1 MNTYTPESINKPNTY
16 NVGGKDYKVEGYIK
30 ANDTETGEQF
40 FVPLVDIPVMSDYKW
55 QLICLKSRLEHPESY
70 EATEDV
76 PAVIER
82 LKRWLAEHTPE
93 SA

>member
-16 NVGGKDYKVEGYIK
+16 NVGGRNFKVKEYIK
-30 ANDTETGEQF
+30 CKDSETAEIF
-40 FVPLVDIPVMSDYKW
+40 FLPVVDIPMMSDYQW
-55 QLICLKSRLEHPESY
+55 QLNCLKSRLEHPEYY

-76 PAVIER
+76 PAVIES
-82 LKRWLAEHTPE
+82 LKRWLAEHTPV

>member
-1 MNTYTPESINKPNTY
+1 MNTYTPESINKPDTY

-30 ANDTETGEQF
+30 VNNTGTGEQF
-40 FVPLVDIPVMSDYKW
+40 FAPLVDIPMMSDYRW
-55 QLICLKSRLEHPESY
+55 QLNCLKSRLEHPEIY
-70 EATEDV
+70 AADEDV